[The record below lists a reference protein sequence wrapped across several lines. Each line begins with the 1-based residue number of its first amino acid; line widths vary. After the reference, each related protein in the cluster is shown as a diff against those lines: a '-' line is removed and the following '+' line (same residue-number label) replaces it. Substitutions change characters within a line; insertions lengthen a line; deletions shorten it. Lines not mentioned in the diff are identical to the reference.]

1 MIGSAAAAAE
11 RFWQAVGFR
20 EPFPR
25 SLEAVVAL
33 VLPVSIVRLPRLTP
47 VTVVSW
53 LRAAGVE
60 WQLLVQPRPL
70 RGCLIA
76 HKGHGLIF
84 IDGALPP
91 PDVRVTIGHE
101 VAHFLQHYA
110 WKREAAVARFGD
122 SILPVLDGERPAT
135 PLERLSGVF
144 QGVELGPC
152 THLLERG
159 PDGVPRDDVIHVEDE
174 ADLLAFELLAPA
186 SAVLASSRSRKRR
199 RELLETEY
207 GLPAW
212 AAELWARHLEA
223 RKPETGYMSQLRK
236 AAEKS

>member
-1 MIGSAAAAAE
+1 MIGSPAASAE
-11 RFWQAVGFR
+11 RFWEVVGFR

-33 VLPVSIVRLPRLTP
+33 ALPVSIIRLPRLTP

-60 WQLLVQPRPL
+60 WQLQVQSRPL

-84 IDGALPP
+84 VDGALPP
-91 PDVRVTIGHE
+91 PEVRVTIGHE
-101 VAHFLQHYA
+101 VAHFLQHYV
-110 WKREAAVARFGD
+110 WRREAAIARFGD
-122 SILPVLDGERPAT
+122 SILPVLDGDRPAT

-152 THLLERG
+152 THLLDRG
-159 PDGVPRDDVIHVEDE
+159 PGGVPREEVVRAEDE

-186 SAVLASSRSRKRR
+186 STVLGASRSRKRR

-207 GLPAW
+207 GLPPW

-223 RKPETGYMSQLRK
+223 RKPGTGVMSQLRK
-236 AAEKS
+236 AAQKS